1 MSELVREFATHP
13 FHVVIVFDEAGV
25 SIRRHGVSS
34 RFLPMSPFCVRKTIR
49 YDQHR
54 NVLRLVPST
63 DDPPFCDFM
72 QLINEAESGQRDST
86 PQTWADAEN
95 LRQVVDEILQG
106 ITPGAAWLALVDRA
120 LPSESGLHSVRLLMR
135 REGQRDVLV
144 LTRDY
149 RRLAY
154 RVRQA
159 FDDCNLQVGNAQLE
173 RLLEEG
179 VNLVGAGL
187 LDLIKHD
194 GLPDK

>member
-1 MSELVREFATHP
+1 
-13 FHVVIVFDEAGV
+13 
-25 SIRRHGVSS
+25 
-34 RFLPMSPFCVRKTIR
+34 
-49 YDQHR
+49 
-54 NVLRLVPST
+54 VPST